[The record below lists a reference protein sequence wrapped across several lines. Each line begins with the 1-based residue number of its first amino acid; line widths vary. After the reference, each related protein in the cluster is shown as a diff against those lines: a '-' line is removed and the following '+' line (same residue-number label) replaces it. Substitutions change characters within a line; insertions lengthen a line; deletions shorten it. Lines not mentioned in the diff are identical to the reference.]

1 MTTVTSTRMLDDGDT
16 DEVLELMR
24 LSLGESRL
32 LERTT
37 DLFHWK
43 HIENPFGRSIGL
55 VAEDGGQIVGL
66 RTFMRWDLTT
76 FEGETLRC
84 ARAVDTATHPDHQ
97 GKGIFRRL
105 TEEAVEVA
113 RADGIAMIFNTPNE
127 KSKPGYLKMGWRE
140 VGEIG
145 ALVRPSSSMLT
156 RVGEDA
162 AERPEVFLHDP
173 APAAAA
179 GLVDRAP
186 LGLRT
191 RRTAEYLTWRFSSHP
206 TARYFIAGQAD
217 GRAVLRTN
225 VRRGRRELVVADLFG
240 QPAAAAR
247 AATAS
252 VRSAYLATW
261 FSRNSPERRAL
272 LRRGFAPIPGLA
284 ALTLVMR
291 PLRDLP
297 ESYQTLDAWDTAV
310 SDFELL

>member
-1 MTTVTSTRMLDDGDT
+1 MTTVTSTRLLEDGDT

-37 DLFHWK
+37 ELFHWK
-43 HIENPFGRSIGL
+43 HVNNPFGRSYGL
-55 VAEDGGQIVGL
+55 VAEDGGRIVGL
-66 RTFMRWDLTT
+66 RTFMRWDLVTG
-76 FEGETLRC
+76 EGETLRC
-84 ARAVDTATHPDHQ
+84 VRAVDTATHPDHQ

-113 RADGIAMIFNTPNE
+113 RDDGIAMIFNTPNE

-140 VGEIG
+140 VGVIG
-145 ALVRPSSSMLT
+145 ALIRPSLSMLT
-156 RVGEDA
+156 RVEETA
-162 AERPEVFLHDP
+162 AESPETFLQDP
-173 APAAAA
+173 TSTASLE
-179 GLVDRAP
+179 LVDRAP

-191 RRTAEYLTWRFSSHP
+191 RKTPEYLKWRFATHP
-206 TARYFIAGQAD
+206 TARYFVVGHGAGQA
-217 GRAVLRTN
+217 VLRPN

-240 QPAAAAR
+240 EPNAAAR
-247 AATAS
+247 VAVSA
-252 VRSAYLATW
+252 RGRAYLATW
-261 FSRNSPERRAL
+261 FSHNSPERKAVVRRAFVPL
-272 LRRGFAPIPGLA
+272 PGLA

-297 ESYQTLDAWDTAV
+297 ESYQSLDAWDSSV

>member
-1 MTTVTSTRMLDDGDT
+1 MTMVTSTRMLDDGDT

-37 DLFHWK
+37 ELFRWK
-43 HIENPFGRSIGL
+43 HVDNPFGRSIGL
-55 VAEDGGQIVGL
+55 VAEEGGQIVGL
-66 RTFMRWDLTT
+66 RTFMRWDLITP
-76 FEGETLRC
+76 EGGALRC

-105 TEEAVEVA
+105 TEEAIEVA
-113 RADGIAMIFNTPNE
+113 RGDGISMIFNTPNE

-140 VGEIG
+140 VGVIG

-162 AERPEVFLHDP
+162 AASPEEFLHEP
-173 APAAAA
+173 EPAAAA

-191 RRTAEYLTWRFSSHP
+191 RRTPEYLTWRFSGHP
-206 TARYFIAGQAD
+206 TARYFIAGHAG
-217 GRAVLRTN
+217 GRAVLRPN
-225 VRRGRRELVVADLFG
+225 VRRGRRELVLADLFG
-240 QPAAAAR
+240 GPAAAVR

-252 VRSAYLATW
+252 ARRAYLASW
-261 FSRNSPERRAL
+261 FSGNTPERKAL

-297 ESYQTLDAWDTAV
+297 ESYRSLDEWDMAV

>member
-1 MTTVTSTRMLDDGDT
+1 MTTVTSTRLLEDGDT

-32 LERTT
+32 LERTAE
-37 DLFHWK
+37 LFRWK
-43 HIENPFGRSIGL
+43 HVDNPFGRSLGL

-66 RTFMRWDLTT
+66 RTFMRWDLVTPD
-76 FEGETLRC
+76 GETLRC

-113 RADGIAMIFNTPNE
+113 REDGIAMIFNTPNE

-140 VGEIG
+140 VGAIG
-145 ALVRPSSSMLT
+145 ALVRPSRSMLT
-156 RVGEDA
+156 RVGEDV
-162 AERPEVFLHDP
+162 AESPEVFIHDP
-173 APAAAA
+173 TPASGL

-191 RRTAEYLTWRFSSHP
+191 RKTADYLAWRFTAHP
-206 TARYFIAGQAD
+206 TARYYVVGEGG
-217 GRAVLRTN
+217 GRAVLRPN

-240 QPAAAAR
+240 DANVAIR
-247 AATAS
+247 AATTSAN
-252 VRSAYLATW
+252 RAYLATW
-261 FSRNSPERRAL
+261 FSAGSPERRAVV
-272 LRRGFAPIPGLA
+272 RRAFLPIPGLA

-291 PLRDLP
+291 PLSDLP
-297 ESYQTLDAWDTAV
+297 ESYQSVEAWDTAV